1 MNTNSMNATYMSESE
16 ISAAKNEQ
24 TYSLTLSSDQRKL
37 LMYTGIAIGG
47 YFLVRHF
54 ISMVKNKDKD

>member
-1 MNTNSMNATYMSESE
+1 MNSNINTMYTSESE

-24 TYSLTLSSDQRKL
+24 TYSLTLTSSQRRL
-37 LMYTGIAIGG
+37 LIYTGAAIGG

-54 ISMVKNKDKD
+54 INMAKNKDRD

>member
-1 MNTNSMNATYMSESE
+1 MNSNMNTTYASESE

-37 LMYTGIAIGG
+37 LMYTGAAIAG

-54 ISMVKNKDKD
+54 INMAKNKDKE

>member
-1 MNTNSMNATYMSESE
+1 MNSNINMMYASESE

-24 TYSLTLSSDQRKL
+24 TYSLTLTSDQRRL
-37 LMYTGIAIGG
+37 LIYTSAALGG

-54 ISMVKNKDKD
+54 INMAKNKDRD